1 MHNDSGGFADDS
13 FTIKL
18 KTKRKTASGKK
29 EVSKTLSFLKTVDRI
44 ARSSAKSASASAR
57 SGSSKRGKSA
67 GKNSYVKAPAKSAQ
81 RAVVKARYVRKT
93 STAARKAAIKS
104 HISYIT
110 RSGAGQEP
118 DSKPIAYNNGQEM
131 TGEQLQEWASKAAT
145 DKHHFRFIVSPENSH
160 NLDMREFAEELV
172 KRMEQDLNTRL
183 DCIVVNHYNTDTPHT
198 HLMVRGVDDQ
208 GRDLVISRDYIA
220 NGVRG
225 RASEIAT
232 ERLGYRSEL
241 EIREGMTKDVSK
253 DRFTQIDK
261 DLLKMAAVSEDME
274 IDLRNNPVNFRHSFA
289 VFKRSVQMQRL
300 KHLEEI
306 ELAKEVSP
314 GVWTIADNMETTLR
328 NLGTR
333 GDIIKTMHKS
343 LKEAGQERVIFDPKS
358 TRAPITGVVVD
369 KGLSDELHER
379 KYLLISATDN
389 RAYYVPLT
397 KYSEEPGHEA
407 APGSIVTVAPHAPA
421 MELKK
426 SDRNIMEIAAGNNG
440 LYTPEKHLEQVNG
453 YRLPQGATKERFVD
467 SHLTRL
473 HVLESQGLVER
484 TGKSS
489 WRVPPDLEEKIK
501 ELSERTAASAQ
512 HVKITL
518 ESRQNLTQQIE
529 AEAPTWLDRQLPSGV
544 SETSGRN
551 SVFRESFEAAKRERA
566 EKLCQL
572 QLAEKTP
579 QGVELKAGFL
589 DELYK
594 RQMVSANKALS
605 RQYGTPVDLQTGDTF
620 TGTVEGT
627 YHLPS
632 GPHVVLREGQQF
644 TCVPFR
650 KGMEEGS
657 RIVVQM
663 QKGALHERQVSFKSV
678 GKEQGRGR

>member
-1 MHNDSGGFADDS
+1 MKSDSGGFADDS
-13 FTIKL
+13 FTIEL

-29 EVSKTLSFLKTVDRI
+29 EVRKTLSFLQTVDRI
-44 ARSSAKSASASAR
+44 ARSSAKSAPDSAR

-81 RAVVKARYVRKT
+81 RVVVKARYVRKT

-131 TGEQLQEWASKAAT
+131 TAEQLQEWASKAAT

-198 HLMVRGVDDQ
+198 HLMVRGIDDQ

-232 ERLGYRSEL
+232 ERLGYRCEL
-241 EIREGMTKDVSK
+241 EIREGMTKDVTK
-253 DRFTQIDK
+253 DRFTQIDR
-261 DLLKMAAVSEDME
+261 DLLKLAAASEDME
-274 IDLRNNPVNFRHSFA
+274 VDLRNHPVNFRHSFA

-300 KHLEEI
+300 KHLEEL

-333 GDIIKTMHKS
+333 GDIIKTMHRS

-358 TRAPITGVVVD
+358 ARTPITGVVVD

-379 KYLLISATDN
+379 KYLIISATDN

-407 APGSIVTVAPHAPA
+407 VPGSIVTVSAHAPA
-421 MELKK
+421 LEIKT

-440 LYTPEKHLEQVNG
+440 IYTSEKHLEQVNS

-473 HVLESQGLVER
+473 KVLESQGLVER
-484 TGKSS
+484 TGKSA
-489 WRVPPDLEEKIK
+489 WRVPPDLEDKIK
-501 ELSERTAASAQ
+501 ELSERTAASAR

-518 ESRQNLTQQIE
+518 ESRQSLTQQIG
-529 AEAPTWLDRQLPSGV
+529 AEAPTWLDRQLPSGI

-551 SVFRESFEAAKRERA
+551 SIFRESLEAAKRERV

-579 QGVELKAGFL
+579 NSLELRVDFL
-589 DELYK
+589 DELYR
-594 RQMVSANKALS
+594 RQMVAANRALS
-605 RQYGTPVDLQTGDTF
+605 RQYGTSVDLQAGETF
-620 TGTVEGT
+620 TGTVEGVH
-627 YHLPS
+627 HLPS
-632 GPHVVLREGQQF
+632 GPHVVLRDGQKF

-657 RIVVQM
+657 RVVIQM
-663 QKGALHERQVSFKSV
+663 QKGALHARQVSFRSA